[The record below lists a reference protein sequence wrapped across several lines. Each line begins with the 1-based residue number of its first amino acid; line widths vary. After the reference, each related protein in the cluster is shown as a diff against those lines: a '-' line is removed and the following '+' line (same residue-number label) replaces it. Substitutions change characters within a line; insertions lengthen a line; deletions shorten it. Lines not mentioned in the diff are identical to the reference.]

1 MRKPGWD
8 TRTVTVGIRETK
20 RGDKRRWVPRMCATD
35 VHTPFI

>member
-20 RGDKRRWVPRMCATD
+20 RGDKRWVPRMCATD